1 MGLCSGRDGF
11 NAPFPRPARPI
22 QDRHLR
28 MPRQLSC
35 TTCSLDE
42 KAEATSVAWFY
53 SLVSVVLVSLLSLI
67 GIAFIS
73 MSEQRLKQIIFV
85 MVSLAVGGLFG
96 DAFIHLLPQSFE
108 KFHAKVEASLWVL
121 AGIFLF
127 FILEKFLLWRHQHV
141 LESDHPIHPVGYMN
155 LLADGVHNFIDGT
168 IIAASYL
175 VSLPVG
181 IATTIA
187 VVFHE
192 IPHELG
198 NFFVLL
204 YAGFTKTRALFFN
217 FISALFA
224 ILGTIVGLL
233 VGSRV
238 EDFSSLML
246 PLAAGGLS
254 ISRVLTWYPSLTRSR
269 IYSNLSYR

>member
-1 MGLCSGRDGF
+1 
-11 NAPFPRPARPI
+11 
-22 QDRHLR
+22 

-73 MSEQRLKQIIFV
+73 ISEQRLKRIIFV
-85 MVSLAVGGLFG
+85 MVSLAVGSLFG

-246 PLAAGGLS
+246 PLAAGGFIYIAGSDLVPELNKES
-254 ISRVLTWYPSLTRSR
+254 DLFKSVIQMMAIALGVGLMLLLTMVESR
-269 IYSNLSYR
+269 